1 MSPAFL
7 SSVLSKEYY
16 TYYQTI
22 SLNFARVKKNMMR
35 QFVCGS
41 QLFQGSYLNLTGKGA
56 FQKVLV
62 FKAIIWNVYVKN
74 KRGNK
79 IVNMSNK
86 WL

>member
-1 MSPAFL
+1 MSLAFF

-16 TYYQTI
+16 TYYQII
-22 SLNFARVKKNMMR
+22 SPNLARVKKNMMH

-41 QLFQGSYLNLTGKGA
+41 QFFQCSYLNLTGKGA

-62 FKAIIWNVYVKN
+62 FKAIIWTVYVKN
-74 KRGNK
+74 KKGNK
-79 IVNMSNK
+79 IVNKSDK